1 MKCQLY
7 RITEQDLQ
15 RMVKESV
22 NRILTT
28 RKKIFEGIENVEDNE
43 LLLNDEESQEYNGV
57 NDEWY
62 QEEDY
67 DGNVGSEGMVRSYD
81 IGAYYLS
88 NAEQDAKENGFDNVE
103 DYLKYWFDEVKPD
116 CPWYWQKI
124 GSGYGYNGNTIFR
137 EGGIVCKD
145 ISGQIMVDEYPI
157 GAVER
162 NADFENRLSQ
172 GEYWMK

>member
-1 MKCQLY
+1 MKQQLY

-15 RMVKESV
+15 RMIKESV
-22 NRILTT
+22 NRILSD
-28 RKKIFEGIENVEDNE
+28 RKKIFEGSEMILSGD
-43 LLLNDEESQEYNGV
+43 DSQEYHGV

-88 NAEQDAKENGFDNVE
+88 NAEQDAEDSGFDNVE
-103 DYLKYWFDEVKPD
+103 DYLKYWFSEIKDE

-124 GSGYGYNGNTIFR
+124 GSGYGYNGSTIFR
-137 EGGIVCKD
+137 EGGVVCKD
-145 ISGQIMVDEYPI
+145 IADQIIIDEYPI
-157 GAVER
+157 GAAER
-162 NADFENRLSQ
+162 NADFENRLNN